1 MSMHKNEENEPA
13 KMREESALKR
23 VLKPIKRQLIIAS
36 LLAMIGTI
44 LMFVPLG
51 GIVYIAQ
58 VALGEMSAENIWP
71 ALGWSLLALFTGLMI
86 NTFAEYYIHSADNH
100 LTHHLRLSTIKRLSL
115 VPLGWFTSRAS
126 GDVKRAM
133 QDDVSMLHDLTA
145 HFFTTIARAFGVIVI
160 SAIYLF
166 MMNWQLALITFIPFI
181 AFFLLYGKAFKAGGE
196 FMDDFFVGMSKIDNA
211 VVEFVGGIPV
221 VKTFGSGEV
230 HRGFRNAVDDFALAF
245 LKLTSAV
252 SKGVA
257 TANSIVSPL
266 TVLGFIL
273 AASILF
279 IELGW
284 IVPFDIIPFVL
295 VAPGICAPILMITFI
310 THGLRNATG
319 SAERLH
325 ALMNTPLL
333 SQPQNL
339 TAKPEGH
346 ELSFNQVSYGY
357 DAGNSVLNNVSLT
370 LAGGTVTAIVGA
382 SGAGKSTLARLA
394 LRFFDPESGNIT
406 LGGVDLKE
414 YPAHELYQRIG
425 FVLQEVRLIHASIR
439 DNIALGKK
447 DASMAEIESAAKAA
461 NIHDRIMAL
470 PRGYDSVIGEDAQLS
485 GGEQQRVS
493 IARATL
499 LDPPILVLDE
509 ATAAVDAESEAVI
522 QEALSRFAKGRTLL
536 VIAHRLDTIMNA
548 DHIVV
553 LEDGEIIEEGKH
565 SALLAN
571 QNRYADLWKLGG
583 YTDCQTSL
591 DEKERQD
598 A

>member
-1 MSMHKNEENEPA
+1 MSKSDDELQSKNKND
-13 KMREESALKR
+13 SALKR
-23 VLKPIKRQLIIAS
+23 ILKPIKGQLIFAS
-36 LLAMIGTI
+36 ILAMSGTI

-58 VALGEMSAENIWP
+58 VALGDTGAGNIWS
-71 ALGWSLLALFTGLMI
+71 AFAISILALFSGLVM
-86 NTFAEYYIHSADNH
+86 NTFAEYYIHAADNN

-115 VPLGWFTSRAS
+115 VPLGWFTNRAS

-145 HFFTTIARAFGVIVI
+145 HFFTTISRAFGVIVI

-166 MMNWQLALITFIPFI
+166 MMNWKLAFMTFIPFI
-181 AFFLLYGKAFKAGGE
+181 AFFLLYGKAFKAGGD

-273 AASILF
+273 AVGILF

-284 IVPFDIIPFVL
+284 IVPFDIVPFVL

-310 THGLRNATG
+310 THGLRNAAG

-325 ALMNTPLL
+325 ELMNTPLL
-333 SQPQNL
+333 EQPKTL
-339 TAKPEGH
+339 SETPESN
-346 ELSFNQVSYGY
+346 ELSFNNVSYGY
-357 DAGNSVLNNVSLT
+357 NAGNKILNNVSLT
-370 LAGGTVTAIVGA
+370 LTPGTVTAVVGA

-394 LRFFDPESGNIT
+394 LRFFDPDNGNIT
-406 LGGVDLKE
+406 LGGVDLKAF
-414 YPAHELYQRIG
+414 PSHELYQRIG
-425 FVLQEVRLIHASIR
+425 FVLQEVRLVHASIR
-439 DNIALGKK
+439 DNIALGRAN
-447 DASMAEIESAAKAA
+447 ASIEEIENAAKAA

-470 PRGYDSVIGEDAQLS
+470 PRGYDSIIGEDAQLS

-548 DHIVV
+548 DNIVV
-553 LEDGEIIEEGKH
+553 MEDGEVIEQGDH
-565 SALLAN
+565 HQLLEK
-571 QNRYADLWKLGG
+571 QGRYATLWELGG
-583 YTDCQTSL
+583 YQDSQTSL
-591 DEKERQD
+591 NDKEN
-598 A
+598 

>member
-1 MSMHKNEENEPA
+1 MSMNNSAENPA
-13 KMREESALKR
+13 SAQKEESALKR
-23 VLKPIKRQLIIAS
+23 VLKPIKGQIIVS
-36 LLAMIGTI
+36 TILAMIGTI

-58 VALGEMSAENIWP
+58 VAFGEADTGQITT
-71 ALGWSLLALFTGLMI
+71 AVTISLISLFVGLVM
-86 NTFAEYYIHSADNH
+86 NTFAEYYIHAADND

-115 VPLGWFTSRAS
+115 VPLGWFTNRAS

-133 QDDVSMLHDLTA
+133 QDDVAMLHDLTA

-166 MMNWQLALITFIPFI
+166 MMNWKMALITFLPFI
-181 AFFLLYGKAFKAGGE
+181 AFFMLYGKAFKAGGE
-196 FMDDFFVGMSKIDNA
+196 FMDDFFVGMGKIDNA

-230 HRGFRNAVDDFALAF
+230 HRGFRDAVDDFALAF

-257 TANSIVSPL
+257 TANSIVSPV
-266 TVLGFIL
+266 TVLGIIL
-273 AASILF
+273 AFGILF
-279 IELGW
+279 VELNW
-284 IVPFDIIPFVL
+284 IAPFDVVPFAL

-310 THGLRNATG
+310 THGLRNAAG

-325 ALMNTPLL
+325 QLMNTPLL
-333 SQPQNL
+333 TQP
-339 TAKPEGH
+339 
-346 ELSFNQVSYGY
+346 ELLQETPKNNELVFHNVTYGYNAGNRVVDQVSF
-357 DAGNSVLNNVSLT
+357 T
-370 LAGGTVTAIVGA
+370 LKADSVTAVVGA

-406 LGGVDLKE
+406 LGGIDLKE
-414 YPAHELYQRIG
+414 YPSHELYQRVG

-439 DNIALGKK
+439 DNIALGKAHAT
-447 DASMAEIESAAKAA
+447 DAEIEKVAIAA
-461 NIHDRIMAL
+461 NIHERIMAL
-470 PRGYDSVIGEDAQLS
+470 PRGYDSIVGEDAQLS
-485 GGEQQRVS
+485 GGELQRIS
-493 IARATL
+493 IARAML

-548 DHIVV
+548 DNIIVMEDGHIV
-553 LEDGEIIEEGKH
+553 ESGEH
-565 SALLAN
+565 ANLLAAKG
-571 QNRYADLWKLGG
+571 RYAQLWQLGG
-583 YTDCQTSL
+583 YDAQDSSQSRYSE
-591 DEKERQD
+591 EK
-598 A
+598 